1 MKVEAEI
8 KRWGNSL
15 AIRITGTMASIPKLR
30 EGSKV
35 SVDIS
40 EKGLLIKPQSRKS
53 RNIKFPYSEKKL
65 LAGMTPKKAHA
76 DELALLISK
85 EVAV

>member
-1 MKVEAEI
+1 M
-8 KRWGNSL
+8 
-15 AIRITGTMASIPKLR
+15 TSIPILR

-40 EKGLLIKPQSRKS
+40 EKGLIIKSQSVKFK
-53 RNIKFPYSEKKL
+53 NIRFPYSEKRL

-76 DELALLISK
+76 DELTLLTSK
-85 EVAV
+85 EVF